1 MAQYWNRSSKPQPY
15 KWMALESLVANVF
28 SQSSD
33 VWSYGVTLWEMF
45 TLGTVGL
52 LPKLSGRVSQKTS
65 CKVHYAY
72 IELLQTFKG
81 ETKVLS

>member
-1 MAQYWNRSSKPQPY
+1 MFSNPGCTSGGSSNMAQYWNRSSKPQPY

-45 TLGTVGL
+45 TLG
-52 LPKLSGRVSQKTS
+52 RD
-65 CKVHYAY
+65 
-72 IELLQTFKG
+72 
-81 ETKVLS
+81 